1 MRYSIEILPQ
11 HNTISAEKDSLLG
24 DCLQKSNIDIRFDCN
39 RLGLCGKCAV
49 KILGGNVPSPNETE
63 RILLSEKELSDHI
76 RLACLLRIKGDLKIE
91 IPEKSLIQEQF
102 ILKTGLQNPVQV
114 DPPIKKFLV
123 KMAKPT
129 LAKPLSWADLFK
141 EALKKQT
148 LRLSLDVLKSFG
160 RMQKKDLPG
169 ISAVVH
175 QDKEIISLEQG
186 NTLNQC
192 FGFAVDL
199 GTTSLVVE
207 LIDLSTGQSLDI
219 LAAENPQFKFGADV
233 VSRIGFSLA
242 KSENLDILKKTV
254 VEKLNLMFQVILS
267 RQKIATSSVYEI
279 VLAGNTT
286 MNHILLGLPLHSLA
300 RSPFSSVFSVIDELP
315 ASAVG
320 FDIHP
325 KGKLYLAPNIQSFVG
340 GDISAGLLATGLMDR
355 RGNFLF
361 IDLGTNGEIVLKTE
375 ERIVATST
383 AAGPAFEGMN
393 ISCGMLAL
401 PGAIFRI
408 EKNKKFEISTLLD
421 RPAEG
426 ICGTGLI
433 DALAISLSEGLITA
447 QGKIRDKSKTIT
459 ITDRISLSQKDIREI
474 QLAVAAIKTGRNML
488 LKRFSVDPGRL
499 DGIFIAGAFGNYLN
513 VKNSIRIGLLPPLPE
528 DKIQFVGNSSLAG
541 AKALLISAPLREEI
555 KTLARQIQ
563 FISLASDAKFQ
574 DYFVDS
580 LEFPP

>member
-1 MRYSIEILPQ
+1 MRYSIEILPR
-11 HNTISAEKDSLLG
+11 HKIIPAEKDSLLG
-24 DCLQKSNIDIRFDCN
+24 DCLQEANIDIRFDCN

-49 KILGGNVPSPNETE
+49 KILGGDVPSPSETE

-76 RLACLLRIKGDLKIE
+76 RLACLLPIKGDLKIE
-91 IPEKSLIQEQF
+91 IPERSLIQEQF

-114 DPPIKKFLV
+114 DPPIKKFLI

-129 LAKPLSWADLFK
+129 LAEPLSSADLFK
-141 EALKKQT
+141 EALKKET
-148 LRLSLDVLKSFG
+148 SLLPLDVLKFLG
-160 RMQKKDLPG
+160 QMQKKDLPV
-169 ISAVVH
+169 ISAVVYK
-175 QDKEIISLEQG
+175 DREIISLEQG
-186 NTLNQC
+186 NTLDRN

-199 GTTSLVVE
+199 GTTTLVVE
-207 LIDLSTGQSLDI
+207 LIDLSTGQSLDNS
-219 LAAENPQFKFGADV
+219 AAENPQFKFGADV
-233 VSRIGFSLA
+233 ISRIGFSLA
-242 KSENLDILKKTV
+242 KPENLDILQKTV
-254 VEKLNLMFQVILS
+254 VEKLNLMFQMILT
-267 RQKIATSSVYEI
+267 RQNVTASSVYEI

-300 RSPFSSVFSVIDELP
+300 RSPFSSVFSAIDELP
-315 ASAVG
+315 AIAGG

-340 GDISAGLLATGLMDR
+340 GDISAGLLATGFMDR
-355 RGNFLF
+355 KGNFLF

-401 PGAIFRI
+401 PGAIYRI
-408 EKNKKFEISTLLD
+408 EKNEEVEISTLLD
-421 RPAEG
+421 KPAEG

-433 DALAISLSEGLITA
+433 DALAISLSEGLITT
-447 QGKIRDKSKTIT
+447 QGKIKDKSKTIP
-459 ITDRISLSQKDIREI
+459 ITERISLSQKDIREI

-488 LKRFSVDPGRL
+488 LKKFSVDPGRL

-513 VKNSIRIGLLPPLPE
+513 VKNSTRIGLLPPLPE
-528 DKIQFVGNSSLAG
+528 DKIHFVGNSSLSG

-555 KTLARQIQ
+555 KTLVRRIQ
-563 FISLASDAKFQ
+563 YVSLASDPKFQ

-580 LEFPP
+580 LEFPS